1 MKLPPLMLFERLD
14 SKKHDR
20 KSFDCGVEALNL
32 YLQRV
37 ANQDQKRSLT
47 KVYVLADETRIIVYY
62 TISAHSVV
70 RDNLPDTI
78 KLASYKDIPFLL
90 LGRLAVDKGF
100 QGQGYGDA
108 LIFHAFKTTLSAAE
122 KIGILGLIV
131 DAKNEKA
138 TSYYEGFGFKHL
150 MGSESRLVLPLS
162 IMEDLMT

>member
-1 MKLPPLMLFERLD
+1 MLFERLD

-32 YLQRV
+32 YLQKV

-47 KVYVLADETRIIVYY
+47 KVYVLADAKRIIGYY
-62 TISAHSVV
+62 TISAHSVT

-78 KLASYKDIPFLL
+78 KLASYKDVPFLL
-90 LGRLAVDKGF
+90 LGRLAVDKEF

-122 KIGILGLIV
+122 KIGILGMIV
-131 DAKNEKA
+131 DAKDEKMA
-138 TSYYEGFGFKHL
+138 SYYEGFGFKRLTETKNRL
-150 MGSESRLVLPLS
+150 MLPLS
-162 IMEDLMT
+162 VMQNLVSS

>member
-1 MKLPPLMLFERLD
+1 MLFERLD

-47 KVYVLADETRIIVYY
+47 KVYVLADAKRIIGYY
-62 TISAHSVV
+62 TISAHSVT

-78 KLASYKDIPFLL
+78 KLASYKDVPFLL

-122 KIGILGLIV
+122 KIGILGMIV
-131 DAKNEKA
+131 DAKDEKA
-138 TSYYEGFGFKHL
+138 ASYYEGFGFKRLTETKNRL
-150 MGSESRLVLPLS
+150 MLPLS
-162 IMEDLMT
+162 VMQNLVSS